1 MSVMASRSTVDY
13 ADLADAEP
21 IQGDPV
27 STGITAT
34 DAPSST
40 MGRPSKK
47 TRVDRGGSAAP
58 APAPIPSPSSSSSS
72 SKATASTP
80 TAPARSGN
88 SSSLFSK
95 AVHGAMAQAQAS
107 TTTPRHAPADSTTR
121 ASKSSAVPEET
132 ASTSTLDTAAR
143 AQFEQQ
149 MDFISF
155 DFDSDENAPLTPSY
169 SDHRGG
175 ARSRGTPSRSNRSS
189 RATTPTVAAH
199 KRKLDEYEQRRQD
212 DTSNLRRREKGRT
225 MPWCENPGVEWDKAT
240 NAIEIT
246 PFRRLNLEAH
256 AFIEYISP
264 SPIEHELRIWTIE
277 LVRRTIQSMWP
288 DADVECFGSVGTG
301 LYLPG
306 GDIDLVVLCPTM
318 PAPPLKPSSALL
330 HRIASLL
337 LHSSLAEPTSLVVIA
352 KARVPILKFVTRF
365 GGFSVDLSVNQES
378 GVEAAVR
385 VRQMLEDYSFRE
397 AGYVEPG
404 SDSSAASSSAQD
416 DRSSSKKNG
425 GDKGKGKGKDKMKE
439 QEQDKS
445 KLEDIEAPSLDQ
457 SIALHIVDHGVAR
470 SLVLLLKAFLNQRGM
485 NEVFTGG
492 LGSYS
497 IICLVISFLQVRIAR
512 EALSYH
518 TLHADVVSSRYKLHP
533 KMQVSTIV
541 PSRNIGL
548 LFVELL
554 DYYGRQFNFD
564 LTGITLRHRGG
575 YFNKHDKGW
584 YRPNQPYLL
593 SIEDPNDPLNDVS
606 GGSHGIVRVR
616 QTLSGGYESLTATI
630 YQRVSVFNARRDA
643 KEKEGRKTEE
653 LDGSFL
659 PIAIE
664 KGQDPLRTSIL
675 GSIIGMTSAAI
686 EARRDNLRLYE
697 QGVLQDLLKKV
708 PPGGVKNPMGSNP
721 GQGLTKKQM
730 KKLRKEVRQQDKRE
744 KTRMK
749 LERRSDECKAKK
761 IKKMNEKMGA
771 GSGGAREEFVVDVV
785 GDRETAGNVETID
798 LRGEGEDDNDDE
810 EESRYAITSPN
821 PQRPSA
827 IPTPTVYIGGSSDED
842 ASEDDDGESSGSSEH
857 DDQDVMLGG
866 SGGDVLVGALA
877 SRASS
882 SKRPSPQPLPLSS
895 TFKKGA
901 ASNKSAKA
909 AFWAAKGLREE
920 REDNQN

>member
-1 MSVMASRSTVDY
+1 MASRSTVDY
-13 ADLADAEP
+13 ADLADSEP
-21 IQGDPV
+21 LQIDPTPTINGTEASPAV
-27 STGITAT
+27 N
-34 DAPSST
+34 
-40 MGRPSKK
+40 RPSKK
-47 TRVDRGGSAAP
+47 TRVDKAGRAATSSLS
-58 APAPIPSPSSSSSS
+58 SPSSSSL
-72 SKATASTP
+72 KATTSTP
-80 TAPARSGN
+80 TAPSRSGN
-88 SSSLFSK
+88 PSSLLSK
-95 AVHGAMAQAQAS
+95 AVHGAMAQAQVSAATPPRNTAS
-107 TTTPRHAPADSTTR
+107 HSTPQT
-121 ASKSSAVPEET
+121 SKSAPIVPET
-132 ASTSTLDTAAR
+132 ATTSTPDSAAR

-155 DFDSDENAPLTPSY
+155 DFDLNEIAPPTLSY

-175 ARSRGTPSRSNRSS
+175 ARSGSGRRRETPQRSNRSS

-199 KRKLDEYEQRRQD
+199 KRKLDEYEQKRED

-225 MPWCENPGVEWDKAT
+225 MPWCETPGVDWDKAT
-240 NAIEIT
+240 NAIEM
-246 PFRRLNLEAH
+246 LNLEAH

-264 SPIEHELRIWTIE
+264 NPIEHELRIWTVE

-330 HRIASLL
+330 HRLASLL

-352 KARVPILKFVTRF
+352 KARVPIVKFVTRF

-378 GVEAAVR
+378 GVQAAVR

-397 AGYVEPG
+397 AGYIEPG
-404 SDSSAASSSAQD
+404 ANSSSGSSSAHED
-416 DRSSSKKNG
+416 GKKTG
-425 GDKGKGKGKDKMKE
+425 RGKGKGKE
-439 QEQDKS
+439 QAVEEKS
-445 KLEDIEAPSLDQ
+445 KVQDPDAPSLDQ
-457 SIALHIVDHGVAR
+457 SIAPHIVDHGVAR

-497 IICLVISFLQVRIAR
+497 IICLVISFLQ
-512 EALSYH
+512 
-518 TLHADVVSSRYKLHP
+518 LHP
-533 KMQVSTIV
+533 RMQVSTIE

-593 SIEDPNDPLNDVS
+593 SIEDPNDPSNDVS

-643 KEKEGRKTEE
+643 TEKEGRKSEA
-653 LDGSFL
+653 LDGSVL
-659 PIAIE
+659 PNAVGKSE
-664 KGQDPLRTSIL
+664 DPLRTSIL

-697 QGVLQDLLKKV
+697 QGVLQELLEKL
-708 PPGGVKNPMGSNP
+708 PPGGVKNPMGTNP
-721 GQGLTKKQM
+721 GHGLTKKQM
-730 KKLRKEVRQQDKRE
+730 KKLRKEVRLQNKRE
-744 KTRMK
+744 KTTMK
-749 LERRSDECKAKK
+749 LERRSEERKAKK
-761 IKKMNEKMGA
+761 IKKMHEKMGA
-771 GSGGAREEFVVDVV
+771 GGGDFVFDVV
-785 GDRETAGNVETID
+785 GDRGSARDVETVD
-798 LRGEGEDDNDDE
+798 LRGVGDDDDDE
-810 EESRYAITSPN
+810 EEKSRYAITSPKL
-821 PQRPSA
+821 QLSSA
-827 IPTPTVYIGGSSDED
+827 MPPPTMYIGGSSDED
-842 ASEDDDGESSGSSEH
+842 ASEVDEGSSVSSDH

-866 SGGDVLVGALA
+866 SGGDVLVGAPA

-882 SKRPSPQPLPLSS
+882 SKRLTPQLPAI
-895 TFKKGA
+895 KKSA
-901 ASNKSAKA
+901 VAPNTSAKA

-920 REDNQN
+920 REDSQD